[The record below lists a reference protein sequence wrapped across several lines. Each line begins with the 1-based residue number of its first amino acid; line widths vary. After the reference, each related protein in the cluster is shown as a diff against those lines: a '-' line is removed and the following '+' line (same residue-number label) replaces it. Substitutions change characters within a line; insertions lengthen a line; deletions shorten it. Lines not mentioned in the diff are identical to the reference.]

1 MGLGLPLDIT
11 CGPGTIQII
20 GKGMLEM
27 SLTNKKWMGLLLSH
41 PMSSKSPWDGRG
53 SILLHHKDVGHR
65 NPLVSGAG
73 DSSGVTKAIA
83 PPGINSRLDPK
94 RLAGDS
100 DSLFPASNIC
110 VLPLNLCCCTG
121 SGWTS
126 LPEAFFCGEGRS
138 SGGCESA
145 EPGSAPGILSCTQ
158 HLNVPMILPQDQ
170 GVETGS
176 TKAQPGGT
184 PHGTAKA
191 ELRHRRPGNHLSS
204 LCKDLLPPP
213 PHPLFPTYLG
223 TFLGPFLTFCCC
235 KTQVT
240 VCDRHRHGGL

>member
-1 MGLGLPLDIT
+1 M
-11 CGPGTIQII
+11 
-20 GKGMLEM
+20 
-27 SLTNKKWMGLLLSH
+27 
-41 PMSSKSPWDGRG
+41 
-53 SILLHHKDVGHR
+53 
-65 NPLVSGAG
+65 
-73 DSSGVTKAIA
+73 TKAIA

-191 ELRHRRPGNHLSS
+191 ELRHGRPGNHLSS

-213 PHPLFPTYLG
+213 APIPCFRLTWGLFWGLSLR
-223 TFLGPFLTFCCC
+223 FAAVKHRRPF
-235 KTQVT
+235 VT
-240 VCDRHRHGGL
+240 VTVTGVCDHRRWRAGGLSPSARRWSSIRGGFPCASAGWWAHRQPLPSRGQDLRAPCGPGRGGWQRAAPGRALTPDLAPH